1 MTRRAP
7 RASTQVIYARS
18 VVKLTAENILYLDHC
33 PILLSKFALQGDF
46 TDGSVSIK
54 WFNIEI
60 VLWEVEKRQLC
71 KERHRWSEAF

>member
-18 VVKLTAENILYLDHC
+18 VVKLTAENIFYLDHC
-33 PILLSKFALQGDF
+33 PILLSKFSLRGDF

-54 WFNIEI
+54 WFSIEI
-60 VLWEVEKRQLC
+60 FLQEVKKSQLC
-71 KERHRWSEAF
+71 KERHRWSEVF